1 MGSRWMALG
10 GLGLVVG
17 SVVLAPAVRA
27 GTAQSSCAQPYPAWF
42 VDDDIS
48 PPDPEGPSLEA
59 SLEHPVLGSRPDGSG
74 LDTDLDGATDVVAWE
89 GGTLVL
95 ERGDGVVRLEP
106 PAGLTPVDGTSLNVG
121 LGTAEGDLDG
131 DGAPEFSVSVEG
143 ASEFMFFLVL
153 GTVTPGTH
161 PVDAVSVDVTLAG
174 GGGVGDQDGD
184 GIDDAIAGAGESGGP
199 TSIVRGLD
207 IVAPGAG
214 GVLTE
219 VPPAIRTIPT
229 PVDGVLDLVDG
240 APVLASADPF
250 ADAERVL
257 LYLPEET
264 VELAVPS
271 TGYELGAT
279 GSVTANLYR
288 GDRII
293 VLRQGWRNGG
303 RSVMWNLDAPCT
315 TFAADAA
322 PGPTPAVP
330 AEPAAGASSYTG

>member
-27 GTAQSSCAQPYPAWF
+27 GTAQNSCAQPYPAWF

-48 PPDPEGPSLEA
+48 QPDPEGPSLEA

-121 LGTAEGDLDG
+121 LGTAVGDLDG

-153 GTVTPGTH
+153 GTVTPGAH
-161 PVDAVSVDVTLAG
+161 PVDEVSVDVTLAG

-219 VPPAIRTIPT
+219 VPQPSGRSRLRSMVCSTSLTGHRCWPVPT
-229 PVDGVLDLVDG
+229 PSPMPSGCSSTCRRRPSSWRCPRPATSS
-240 APVLASADPF
+240 APRDP
-250 ADAERVL
+250 
-257 LYLPEET
+257 
-264 VELAVPS
+264 
-271 TGYELGAT
+271 
-279 GSVTANLYR
+279 
-288 GDRII
+288 
-293 VLRQGWRNGG
+293 
-303 RSVMWNLDAPCT
+303 
-315 TFAADAA
+315 
-322 PGPTPAVP
+322 
-330 AEPAAGASSYTG
+330 